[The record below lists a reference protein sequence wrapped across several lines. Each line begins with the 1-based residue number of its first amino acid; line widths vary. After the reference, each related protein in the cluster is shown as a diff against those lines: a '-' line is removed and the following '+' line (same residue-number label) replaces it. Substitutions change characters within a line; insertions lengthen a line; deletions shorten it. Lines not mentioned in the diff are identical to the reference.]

1 MGFGYLFIGYLL
13 AFILQFTLAGLGWG
27 SVALLLGYG
36 VMLWGLWLLNRY
48 HDAFVWAK
56 WTLIPLL
63 LTAVYDLFASF
74 NETFLWNA
82 PLFAGAWLQVYQW
95 LTLALITF
103 FNFAMLYGIAMLARE
118 VELMH
123 IATKAIRNA
132 IFVGLYAIL
141 QGVVNLPLPE
151 AARNYL
157 ALPLVIL
164 DLVWI
169 VCNLLLLVS
178 CAKNI
183 CPAGDEDQPTKPYRI
198 GFLNRIG
205 DAYDQNRQRAIDTT
219 KREAEDYL
227 RRRQEKREAKNSD
240 KNKK

>member
-1 MGFGYLFIGYLL
+1 M
-13 AFILQFTLAGLGWG
+13 
-27 SVALLLGYG
+27 
-36 VMLWGLWLLNRY
+36 
-48 HDAFVWAK
+48 
-56 WTLIPLL
+56 
-63 LTAVYDLFASF
+63 
-74 NETFLWNA
+74 
-82 PLFAGAWLQVYQW
+82 QVYQW

-118 VELMH
+118 VELAH

-183 CPAGDEDQPTKPYRI
+183 CPAGDEDQPAKPYRI